1 VHGAALHAV
10 EVFTGLAA
18 LYFGANWLVGAATD
32 VARRLGV
39 SALLIGLTVVAV
51 GTSLPELFVAV
62 SAALEGHASVSLG
75 NVVGANALNIG
86 LILGAAAIVSPLQ
99 VNLRVLRW
107 DVPIMLAAT
116 ALLVCFAWSGTISRL
131 QGAFLLAG
139 MVGYLIVNVLLARHE
154 RRTQSASAFAG
165 AIEARVPGGSWQLD
179 VARGAAGMAA
189 LGAGAHFMISGALGF
204 AALFGLSES
213 VVALTLVSAGTTL
226 PELVTALVA
235 ASRKQGDIA
244 FGNIV
249 GSNINNALTV
259 MGSAAVIRPIETGDV
274 GAPVMLGVL
283 ALSMLA
289 VPVMWRGFV
298 VTRWEG
304 CLLVGAYGV
313 FVAVAVRS

>member
-1 VHGAALHAV
+1 MAGAELHGVQTLA
-10 EVFTGLAA
+10 GLVG

-32 VARRLGV
+32 VARRLGI
-39 SALLIGLTVVAV
+39 SPLLVGLTVVAV

-62 SAALEGHASVSLG
+62 SAALDGHAGVSLG

-86 LILGAAAIVSPLQ
+86 LILGCAAIISPLQ

-116 ALLVCFAWSGTISRL
+116 VLLAWLARDGTISRV
-131 QGAFLLAG
+131 QGGLLLVG
-139 MVGYLIVNVLLARHE
+139 MAGYLVLNVVLALRE
-154 RRTQSASAFAG
+154 RRTRAAAAFAV
-165 AIEARVPGGSWQLD
+165 AFEERAPEGSWPGDL
-179 VARGAAGMAA
+179 ARGVAGAVA
-189 LGAGAHFMISGALGF
+189 LSAGAHFMISGALGL

-213 VVALTLVSAGTTL
+213 VIAVTLVSVGTTL

-249 GSNINNALTV
+249 GSNINNILTV
-259 MGSAAVIRPIETGDV
+259 VGSAAVVRPLETGGV
-274 GAPVMLGVL
+274 GAPTLLGL
-283 ALSMLA
+283 IALSALA

-304 CLLVGAYGV
+304 ALLVCAYGV
-313 FVAVAVRS
+313 FVTLAVRA